1 MCTFDKEVYYFK
13 FMKEV
18 WFKKSQRRDDFIFKV
33 VIVKVKIEPHGPE
46 SIVGVHD
53 AVNHK
58 VHHHE
63 PDMRHN
69 VFIR

>member
-1 MCTFDKEVYYFK
+1 MVDTFTEKPSSGNEQKCISYIK
-13 FMKEV
+13 AN
-18 WFKKSQRRDDFIFKV
+18 
-33 VIVKVKIEPHGPE
+33 KIKYCGCKGQPHGPE

-63 PDMRHN
+63 PNMRYN

>member
-1 MCTFDKEVYYFK
+1 
-13 FMKEV
+13 MKLS
-18 WFKKSQRRDDFIFKV
+18 WYDLIYKMDSA
-33 VIVKVKIEPHGPE
+33 EPHCSE

-63 PDMRHN
+63 PDMRYN